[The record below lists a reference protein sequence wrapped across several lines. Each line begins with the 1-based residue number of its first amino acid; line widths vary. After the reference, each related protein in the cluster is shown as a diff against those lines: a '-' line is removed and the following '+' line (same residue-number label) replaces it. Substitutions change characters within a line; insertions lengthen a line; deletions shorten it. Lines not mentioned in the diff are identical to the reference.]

1 MKPTTV
7 MRAWAVR
14 GVALICVSIAAA
26 STANAADTFPSHPVR
41 IIVPAAPGG
50 ALDLT
55 TRLVAAKMGEKLG
68 QTVIVDNRPGG
79 DSMTGTRQAKDAP
92 ADGYTILATANGF
105 SLLPFL
111 KLDPGYDP
119 LKDFT
124 GLGLMI
130 RSPMVMD
137 VGVNQPDRT
146 VKDFIAH
153 ARSGNLTFASGG
165 VGGPPHV
172 AALMFFQ
179 AAGVDVTHVPYKGN
193 GAAMPDVIAGR
204 VNTIFDG
211 YISSASFIKSG
222 KLRPLAVTSATRMA
236 VMPDVPTFLEQGVN
250 YTYSLWLGLVVP
262 AGTPKDAVQKLS
274 EALQYAT
281 TSKELDDRFR
291 SEGSDPSF
299 LTPEAFNVY
308 LTNEVVQMGKLASEL
323 KLPKE

>member
-1 MKPTTV
+1 
-7 MRAWAVR
+7 MRAWAMR
-14 GVALICVSIAAA
+14 GAALLSLALAAA
-26 STANAADTFPSHPVR
+26 SSAAAADAFPSHPVR
-41 IIVPAAPGG
+41 IIVPASPGG

-55 TRLVAAKMGEKLG
+55 TRLVAAKMSEKLG

-79 DSMTGTRQAKDAP
+79 DSILGTRLAKEAP

-137 VGVNQPDRT
+137 VGVNQPERT
-146 VKDFIAH
+146 VKDFIAE
-153 ARSGNLTFASGG
+153 AKGGRLTFASGG

-172 AALMFFQ
+172 AAVMFFQ
-179 AAGVDVTHVPYKGN
+179 AAGLDVTHVPYKGN
-193 GAAMPDVIAGR
+193 GAAMPDVISGR

-211 YISSASFIKSG
+211 YISSAAFIKGG
-222 KLRPLAVTSATRMA
+222 KLRPLAVTSAQRMA
-236 VMPDVPTFLEQGVN
+236 VMPEVPTFVEQGVD
-250 YTYSLWLGLVVP
+250 YTYTLWLGLVMR
-262 AGTPKDAVQKLS
+262 AGTPQDAVQKLS
-274 EALQYAT
+274 EALKYAT
-281 TSKELDDRFR
+281 SSKELDERFR

-299 LTPEAFNVY
+299 VTPNEFNDY
-308 LTNEVVQMGKLASEL
+308 LTKEVAQMGKLASEL
-323 KLPKE
+323 RLPKE